1 MAARQGFAPAGNDRL
16 KMQKLPDSVDDLP
29 ERVLVDL
36 DGEDKNAYTIIDDTP
51 EEDRGRPTRVEK
63 SILDQEEDLRGVS
76 KNVQKRIDR
85 LRFETET
92 ERRGREAAE
101 RERDAAIALARTRE
115 EENRQF
121 RERERTGVTALAASM
136 KDAADARLEDAKRR
150 LAAAHADGD
159 SAAIAQATAD
169 ISTATAQLTRIV
181 ERTPKPEDTTTERRV
196 EPQRQAE
203 QPASNLAPNV
213 ERWISRNSSWWQKD
227 QARTAKA
234 MSIHYDLVARGVQPS
249 SSEYTRELD
258 KGMKSVYS
266 DHEYLD
272 FPSDDDGERR
282 RETAPAPRRTNVVA
296 EGSRETRANP
306 SRSVE
311 LTSSEVALAQR
322 MRIPLA
328 VYAAEK
334 AKKLRAEGNGAE

>member
-1 MAARQGFAPAGNDRL
+1 MAGRQGFAPAGNDRL

-36 DGEDKNAYTIIDDTP
+36 DAEDKNAYTIVDDTP

-63 SILDQEEDLRGVS
+63 SILDQEDDLRGLS

-121 RERERTGVTALAASM
+121 RERERTGVSALAASM

-169 ISTATAQLTRIV
+169 ISTATSQLTRIV
-181 ERTPKPEDTTTERRV
+181 ERTPKPEDAAAERRV
-196 EPQRQAE
+196 EPQRTE
-203 QPASNLAPNV
+203 QPASNVAPNV
-213 ERWISRNSSWWQKD
+213 ERWISRNRDWWQKD
-227 QARTAKA
+227 AAKTAKA

-249 SSEYTRELD
+249 STEYTRELD
-258 KGMKSVYS
+258 KGMKAVYS

-282 RETAPAPRRTNVVA
+282 RESAPAPRRTNVVA
-296 EGSRETRANP
+296 EGSRETRTNP
-306 SRSVE
+306 SRNVE
-311 LTSSEVALAQR
+311 LTNSEVALAQR

>member
-1 MAARQGFAPAGNDRL
+1 MAGRQGFAPAGNDRH

-29 ERVLVDL
+29 ERVVVDL
-36 DGEDKNAYTIIDDTP
+36 DAEDQNAYTIVDDTP
-51 EEDRGRPTRVEK
+51 EEDRGRPTRVDK
-63 SILDQEEDLRGVS
+63 SILDQEDDLRGLS

-101 RERDAAIALARTRE
+101 RERDAAVALARTRE
-115 EENRQF
+115 EENRRF
-121 RERERTGVTALAASM
+121 REREITGVSALAASM
-136 KDAADARLEDAKRR
+136 REAQEAKLEDAKRR
-150 LAAAHADGD
+150 LSAAHSDGD

-169 ISTATAQLTRIV
+169 IGSATAQLSQIV
-181 ERTPKPEDTTTERRV
+181 TRTPKAEDTTSERRV
-196 EPQRQAE
+196 EPQRQPE

-213 ERWISRNSSWWQKD
+213 ERWIGRNRDWWQRDSAK
-227 QARTAKA
+227 TAKA
-234 MSIHYDLVARGVQPS
+234 MSLHYDLVARGVQPNS
-249 SSEYTRELD
+249 ADYTRELD
-258 KGMKSVYS
+258 KGLKAVYPE
-266 DHEYLD
+266 HQYLD
-272 FPSDDDGERR
+272 FPSDDDGGRR

-296 EGSRETRANP
+296 EGSRETRTNP

-311 LTSSEVALAQR
+311 LTNSEVALAQR

>member
-1 MAARQGFAPAGNDRL
+1 MAARQGFAPAGNDRM
-16 KMQKLPDSVDDLP
+16 KMQQLPDSVNDLP
-29 ERVLVDL
+29 ERVVVDL
-36 DGEDKNAYTIIDDTP
+36 DGEDKNAYTIVDDTP
-51 EEDRGRPTRVEK
+51 EDDRGRPTTLDK
-63 SILDQEEDLRGVS
+63 SLADQEDDLRGLS

-85 LRFETET
+85 LKFETHT
-92 ERRGREAAE
+92 ERRAREAAE

-121 RERERTGVTALAASM
+121 RERERTGVSALAASM

-169 ISTATAQLTRIV
+169 ISTATSQLTRIV

-196 EPQRQAE
+196 EPQRE
-203 QPASNLAPNV
+203 TQPAASNLAPNV
-213 ERWISRNSSWWQKD
+213 DRWIQRNSSWWQRD
-227 QARTAKA
+227 SVRTAKA
-234 MSIHYDLVARGVQPS
+234 MSLHYDLIAQGVQPTDPR
-249 SSEYTRELD
+249 YTQELD
-258 KGMKSVYS
+258 KGMKAVYP

-272 FPSDDDGERR
+272 FPSDDGGERR
-282 RETAPAPRRTNVVA
+282 RETTPAPRRTNVVA

-311 LTSSEVALAQR
+311 LTASQVALAKR

-328 VYAAEK
+328 TYAAEVL
-334 AKKLRAEGNGAE
+334 KKQQTEGNGAE